1 MIIDLFVIIR
11 STYFFFRVDVF
22 RDKSIGNKCFR

>member
-1 MIIDLFVIIR
+1 MITDIFVVIR

-22 RDKSIGNKCFR
+22 SDKDIDNKCFR